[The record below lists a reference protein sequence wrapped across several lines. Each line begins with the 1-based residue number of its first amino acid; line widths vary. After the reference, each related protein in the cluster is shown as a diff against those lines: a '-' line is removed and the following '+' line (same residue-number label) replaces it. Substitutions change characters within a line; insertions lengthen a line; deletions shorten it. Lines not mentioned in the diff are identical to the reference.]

1 MKSQPPMSG
10 KGFAT
15 VYRKRTL
22 IKMDTPHDEYYSE
35 VLLFSLLYNN
45 LKKTYSP
52 SSRHSF

>member
-22 IKMDTPHDEYYSE
+22 IKMDPPHDEYYSE

-45 LKKTYSP
+45 
-52 SSRHSF
+52 